1 MPDPTEKDLQD
12 KYEAEAKELGLE
24 LHGNMSS
31 QNMLKA
37 IFDFKAEQGDKP
49 KTKPKT
55 KKSEGPKEPYWK
67 TRGLLKSKKK
77 K

>member
-1 MPDPTEKDLQD
+1 MEDLTEKELQD

-37 IFDFKAEQGDKP
+37 IFDFKADQANKP
-49 KTKPKT
+49 KSEAKPKA
-55 KKSEGPKEPYWK
+55 KGPQEPYWK

-77 K
+77 